1 LICFCGVCAPPP
13 NQSLQRTATAAAK
26 LKHSSASN
34 SRNEMDAPK
43 TDRLRMVENSMQL
56 HDVMH
61 ETLVFERE
69 IPAPVVDVFS
79 AYADARARAAW
90 SAPSSDTIIYD
101 CEEFLE
107 GRHDHYRCGP
117 KTSPNIHGTTHY
129 LEILQNKRIVSS
141 ETLAMDGMK
150 LAVSLITTEFG
161 DLGTATRLKCTVQI
175 ASFVGQDMVRGYEDG
190 NKGALNRLVRHF
202 AQGEA

>member
-1 LICFCGVCAPPP
+1 M
-13 NQSLQRTATAAAK
+13 
-26 LKHSSASN
+26 
-34 SRNEMDAPK
+34 NEIS
-43 TDRLRMVENSMQL
+43 TQI
-56 HDVMH
+56 HDVTH

-69 IPAPVVDVFS
+69 IPAPIVDVFS

-90 SAPSSDTIIYD
+90 SAPSNDTIIYD

-107 GRHDHYRCGP
+107 GHQDHFRCGP

-141 ETLAMDGMK
+141 EALAMDGMK
-150 LAVSLITTEFG
+150 LAVSLITTEFV

-190 NKGALNRLVRHF
+190 NNGALNGLVRHF
-202 AQGEA
+202 AQADA